1 MPHVNEEFVREGYA
15 KFATGDIEALKSQFF
30 APEIAWHFPGHNPF
44 SGDVEGVDAVLAW
57 LGRSVQATGGT
68 FRLELHDVLAN
79 DEHAV
84 ALVTATAQRDGGRS
98 LDDNSVQVFHIA
110 DGKVTEVWTY
120 PADQDASDAFWSD

>member
-1 MPHVNEEFVREGYA
+1 VPHVNEELVREGYA
-15 KFATGDIEALKSQFF
+15 RFATGDVEALKSQYF
-30 APEIAWHFPGHNPF
+30 APDIVWHFPGHNPF
-44 SGDVEGVDAVLAW
+44 SGDVDGVDAVLGW

-68 FRLELHDVLAN
+68 FRIDIHDVVAN

-84 ALVTATAQRDGGRS
+84 ALVRATAQRDGKS

-120 PADQDASDAFWSD
+120 PTDQEAADAFWSD